1 QGNNIRLDRAAGRGL
16 ARNVTLRVADVP
28 LFYLPIISFPIND
41 ERATG
46 FLAPIIGSTR
56 NGGLDVATPYYL
68 NLAPN
73 YDLTLTPRLLSDR
86 GLMLGAEGRYLGR
99 RSNNLANITW
109 MPEDRRYDAVEAA
122 RPGSDSPPQSQRWLL
137 ELEHA
142 GNFLPRTI
150 SYVDFSAVSDEDYFQ
165 DLGSSGLSL
174 TTQSFL
180 ARAGG

>member
-1 QGNNIRLDRAAGRGL
+1 
-16 ARNVTLRVADVP
+16 
-28 LFYLPIISFPIND
+28 
-41 ERATG
+41 
-46 FLAPIIGSTR
+46 
-56 NGGLDVATPYYL
+56 
-68 NLAPN
+68 
-73 YDLTLTPRLLSDR
+73 
-86 GLMLGAEGRYLGR
+86 LMLGAEGRYLGR
-99 RSNNLANITW
+99 RSNNLANVTW

-180 ARAGG
+180 ARAGGLRYLGRNWRVDGSLLGYQIIDPSVAEINQPYDRLTRLSVDGDFAWGRHLDSGLRSEHVKFHRDLN